1 MIKSDPPPY
10 KIVMAPDEGMVQE
23 HHQPPPTHRLHHTR
37 TGDSGPGGALQTG
50 DPPRDSIQVK
60 FAPSP
65 INDSI
70 PMVENISWVVQQL
83 KCHRS
88 GGSSGMKAEH
98 IQAWLEEATRDEIP
112 AMKN

>member
-60 FAPSP
+60 VAPSP

-83 KCHRS
+83 QCHRS